1 MSACSQVEIRE
12 ANNGLYAATVDDKLA
27 MKIGPAAW
35 DPSKAGISVGQ
46 KAWLLAVNGPGFMV
60 WEAHF

>member
-1 MSACSQVEIRE
+1 MQVEIRE
-12 ANNGLYAATVDDKLA
+12 ANDQVYAATVDEKLA
-27 MKIGPAAW
+27 MKIGSATW
-35 DPSKAGISVGQ
+35 DPTKAGVNVGQ

>member
-1 MSACSQVEIRE
+1 MHACSQVEIRE
-12 ANNGLYAATVDDKLA
+12 ANEEVYAATVDDKLA
-27 MKIGPAAW
+27 MKIGPGVW
-35 DPSKAGISVGQ
+35 DPSKAGINVGQ